1 MGIIQAPILWA
12 ASHVRPLVAPILCLQ
27 SREDPWHLV
36 NPYPLEAELSLAQP
50 KRCLLWTLPP
60 QVQAGAQNTPGFCA
74 RSVFALI

>member
-36 NPYPLEAELSLAQP
+36 NPYPLEAVLYPWPSL
-50 KRCLLWTLPP
+50 
-60 QVQAGAQNTPGFCA
+60 
-74 RSVFALI
+74 